1 MSLPSVT
8 AVGASILPRVL
19 ARRWNSSEGING
31 SGSSLK
37 YSLRTPE
44 TTFTSAVLSLVTAS
58 RRSEWDTFSFFLPQI
73 LNKNQQRQLCFTYSA
88 NVEFCSM
95 SPVLGLVIVH
105 LSQQRFKS

>member
-58 RRSEWDTFSFFLPQI
+58 RRSEWDTFSFFYLKSSIKTNKGNFVSLIQPM
-73 LNKNQQRQLCFTYSA
+73 LNSA
-88 NVEFCSM
+88 
-95 SPVLGLVIVH
+95 
-105 LSQQRFKS
+105 Q